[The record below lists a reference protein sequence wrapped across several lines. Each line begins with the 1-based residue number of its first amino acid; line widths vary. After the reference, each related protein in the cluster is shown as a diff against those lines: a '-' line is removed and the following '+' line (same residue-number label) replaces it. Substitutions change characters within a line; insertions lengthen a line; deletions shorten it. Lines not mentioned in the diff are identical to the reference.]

1 MRSKN
6 MRVVKDPEVRK
17 KEILTGAIRVFTK
30 KGYDKTTIK
39 DIAKELG
46 ISQGLC
52 YRYYAS
58 KEEIYD
64 AALEEYSDYIVNS
77 NLQRFK
83 NDKRTFKEKIREF
96 SGHMQEYQNS
106 ESDNELLYE
115 LFHGQ
120 NSRKMHDQ
128 LMMKTASKLVP
139 HIKNE
144 LQIAK
149 DNGEIQISDVDAFA
163 YFFVYGQVGMLLNQK
178 SSKDCDVRIQELLIE
193 LLQL

>member
-1 MRSKN
+1 MRI
-6 MRVVKDPEVRK
+6 VKDPEVRK
-17 KEILTGAIRVFTK
+17 KEILKGALKVFSK
-30 KGYDKTTIK
+30 KGYDKTTIT

-64 AALEEYSDYIVNS
+64 AALEEYSDYIVNF
-77 NLQRFK
+77 NIGRFR
-83 NDKRTFKEKIREF
+83 DDERSFKEKIRSF
-96 SGHMQEYQNS
+96 SGYVEEYKS
-106 ESDNELLYE
+106 PESDNKLMYE
-115 LFHGQ
+115 LFHGE
-120 NSRKMHDQ
+120 NSHKMHDQ

-139 HIKNE
+139 FIKGE

-149 DNGEIQISDVDAFA
+149 DNGEIQISDIDAFS
-163 YFFVYGQVGMLLNQK
+163 YFFVYGQVGMLINENYSQDT
-178 SSKDCDVRIQELLIE
+178 SNRIQDLLIE

>member
-1 MRSKN
+1 MRI
-6 MRVVKDPEVRK
+6 VKDPEVRK
-17 KEILTGAIRVFTK
+17 KEILTGALKVFTK
-30 KGYDKTTIK
+30 KGYDKTTIT

-77 NLQRFK
+77 NLKRFK
-83 NDKRTFKEKIREF
+83 NDKRTFKEKIRSF
-96 SGHMQEYQNS
+96 SGHIKEYQNP
-106 ESDNELLYE
+106 ESDNELLYD

-120 NSRKMHDQ
+120 NSKKMHDQ

-139 HIKNE
+139 HIQKE

-149 DNGEIQISDVDAFA
+149 DNGEIRISDIDAFA
-163 YFFVYGQVGMLLNQK
+163 YFFVYGQVGILLNETTSQE
-178 SSKDCDVRIQELLIE
+178 SSNRIQDLLIE